1 MTQQPPF
8 FIWRKDWDQLGRQLN
23 GTKVGK
29 GAHGVPKK
37 RSLEG
42 WVGKLLYIGNI
53 GTFYRRIR
61 VQDYFVSRATHKMN
75 LCWFYCFVWS
85 TNLYFETSLQFRRL
99 IWNWKEN
106 QEHLV
111 RKKVWSPQRH
121 INIFR
126 GRGNGTEKLGKRRGS
141 KSGVEQNQKNLQ
153 RKYQRYSFIFRSD

>member
-8 FIWRKDWDQLGRQLN
+8 FIWRKYWDQLGRQMN
-23 GTKVGK
+23 RTESREGSARSIKR
-29 GAHGVPKK
+29 K

-42 WVGKLLYIGNI
+42 WVGKLPYIGNI
-53 GTFYRRIR
+53 GTFYKRRIR

-85 TNLYFETSLQFRRL
+85 TNLYFETGLQFCRL

-111 RKKVWSPQRH
+111 RKKVLESSAAHQYLQGEGERNRE
-121 INIFR
+121 IGKTKGKQI
-126 GRGNGTEKLGKRRGS
+126 GR
-141 KSGVEQNQKNLQ
+141 
-153 RKYQRYSFIFRSD
+153 